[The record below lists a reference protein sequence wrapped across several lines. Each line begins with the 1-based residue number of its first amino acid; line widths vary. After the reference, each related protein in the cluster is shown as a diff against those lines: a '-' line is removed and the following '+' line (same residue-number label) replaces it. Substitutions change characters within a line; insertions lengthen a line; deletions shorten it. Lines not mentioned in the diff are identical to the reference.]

1 MNETNKFA
9 ERLEELRTANGI
21 YQKELAIYLNVS
33 IGTIS
38 NYENGIH
45 QPDLNALCQLADYF
59 GVSTDYLLGRT
70 PIPFG
75 SKVNAKNETPHTKR
89 LKRIYEKIPKMSA
102 SEVAAVEL
110 LVRLQNKYHIDVTPR
125 ENQ

>member
-59 GVSTDYLLGRT
+59 GVTTDYLLGRT
-70 PIPFG
+70 SIPFG
-75 SKVNAKNETPHTKR
+75 HKMDPKNETPYTKR
-89 LKRIYEKIPKMSA
+89 LKKIFDGILKMSA
-102 SEVAAVEL
+102 SEVSAVEL
-110 LVRLQNKYHIDVTPR
+110 LVRLQNKYHIDVTRR
-125 ENQ
+125 ENS